1 MFVFILYR
9 NFGEYDRSGSIWKPA
24 PGPGDNESCWGQSNE
39 KNESGTKRTVFV
51 SCFSAF
57 DAGDVKTFWLTSNK
71 NMDPD
76 FRLPQPH
83 SFQIRV
89 QAQALQQTPSR
100 SSVNFDRSK
109 LPIPNTTNTK
119 LIIINSQSSE
129 TKLTPGP
136 SPLVIALVKFRVHG
150 VEFGV

>member
-1 MFVFILYR
+1 
-9 NFGEYDRSGSIWKPA
+9 
-24 PGPGDNESCWGQSNE
+24 
-39 KNESGTKRTVFV
+39 
-51 SCFSAF
+51 
-57 DAGDVKTFWLTSNK
+57 
-71 NMDPD
+71 MDPD

-119 LIIINSQSSE
+119 LIINSQSSETKLIINSQSSETKLIINSQSSE